1 MKKALGLLALV
12 LVSIPAG
19 AADEAVKALRPPA
32 VPLVACDP
40 YFSIWS
46 PADKLAGAA
55 SVHWTGKAQPL
66 TSLVRID
73 GKTFRLMG
81 IEPRDLPALEQTSL
95 EVLPTRTIASFKGSG

>member
-1 MKKALGLLALV
+1 MSGLEGAKMTLYLLALALTPFTV
-12 LVSIPAG
+12 VAEEKTMPP
-19 AADEAVKALRPPA
+19 LRPPA

-55 SVHWTGKAQPL
+55 TMHWTGKMQPL

-73 GKTFRLMG
+73 GKTYRLLG
-81 IEPRDLPALEQTSL
+81 AEPRDLPALEQTGL
-95 EVLPTRTIASFKGSG
+95 EVLPTRTI